1 MKDPFENAIH
11 DFGDMKIKKH
21 LTPEEEKETE
31 EKWNAM
37 TLTKKEK
44 QKLNKELI
52 KDIQNG
58 TLPGYI
64 DENGEPQIL
73 R

>member
-1 MKDPFENAIH
+1 MKDPFEHRIYE
-11 DFGDMKIKKH
+11 FGDMKIKKH
-21 LTPEEEKETE
+21 LTPEEEKEVE

-37 TLTKKEK
+37 TMTKKEE

-52 KDIQNG
+52 KDIKNG

>member
-1 MKDPFENAIH
+1 
-11 DFGDMKIKKH
+11 MKIKKH

>member
-1 MKDPFENAIH
+1 MKDPFENTIY

-21 LTPEEEKETE
+21 LTPEEEKEVE

-37 TLTKKEK
+37 TMTKKEE

-52 KDIQNG
+52 KDIKNG